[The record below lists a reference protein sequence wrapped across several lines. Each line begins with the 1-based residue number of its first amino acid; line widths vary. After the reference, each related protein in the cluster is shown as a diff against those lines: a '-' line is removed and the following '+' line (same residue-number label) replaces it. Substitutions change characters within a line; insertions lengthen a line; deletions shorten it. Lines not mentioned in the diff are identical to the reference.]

1 MLSRRYYLS
10 IFDISH
16 KPFRSLWKSAS
27 QDQKYWQ
34 SAKQR
39 QECSPFRRWTS
50 LPCRLAALSFFC
62 WPLKSPLF
70 CVIPRLSPLPHNR
83 FGCRRRLPPLRLF
96 LQHQG
101 FCLPSLCICDSF
113 SSVPK
118 FLSTSLLYDSI
129 FKAEVDESNIKLK
142 KEHKEGKPGN
152 LKPHV
157 HDLQTMSQLAITTAT
172 TQMNSS
178 CAHMPAAATKTLA
191 HKP

>member
-1 MLSRRYYLS
+1 MLSRRSYLS

-118 FLSTSLLYDSI
+118 YLSASLLYDSF
-129 FKAEVDESNIKLK
+129 FKAEVDESKIKLK
-142 KEHKEGKPGN
+142 KNIRKGSRE
-152 LKPHV
+152 
-157 HDLQTMSQLAITTAT
+157 A
-172 TQMNSS
+172 
-178 CAHMPAAATKTLA
+178 
-191 HKP
+191 